1 MNYET
6 RSYTI
11 AGAFDAIMD
20 LLSHFPGILQIE
32 EELDNLLADLPID
45 RKYIINAMG
54 FEVP

>member
-1 MNYET
+1 MNYEI

>member
-6 RSYTI
+6 RSFTI

-20 LLSHFPGILQIE
+20 LLSNFPEILQIE
-32 EELDNLLADLPID
+32 EELDNLLAELPID